1 MLININL
8 ARLNYTFWYVQKC
21 IFHFDN
27 EPGYIPVNMLN
38 IKIGYL
44 VVVGIGASAG
54 GLDALAHLLPKLKPN
69 GHSVYIIALHM
80 ARDNHIDVILKLL
93 KRLSALPLVAAT
105 HNAPLVADHVFL
117 IPPATTGVIEH
128 GRLQLMPVTAD
139 QISSPSVN
147 ALFESIAHEAYEKG
161 IGIIL
166 SGAGTDGLI
175 GCRAIKAA
183 GGKIIAQSSES
194 SQMEGMPGTV
204 IRASLADEIL
214 LPEQIAQSLNNE
226 THFPQAHISKVIPS
240 VTLNVNSNLSD
251 TEIFKCLLQA
261 VLATTKIDFTN
272 YKEETLLRRL
282 NRRMTTLKIESLL
295 DYQLYT
301 HKHPDELNKLQHQ
314 FLISL
319 SSFFR
324 DSESFNVLKNY
335 VNELMKDKS
344 PGDSIR
350 IWVPACASGEECYS
364 WTILLAETLGSRFA
378 DYSISVIGSD
388 LNEHA
393 IATANQGRYS
403 KTAMSSLDPSILERY
418 FDVNGQYLNVKPFV
432 RQACHFHLE
441 DVVSSEFSE
450 KMDAISCRNLLIY
463 MKSELQDKLIKKFHD
478 FLAPGGLLFLG
489 QSETIGLIGN
499 TLFLP
504 LDNFHRVYRRKK
516 NKMNAQ

>member
-1 MLININL
+1 
-8 ARLNYTFWYVQKC
+8 
-21 IFHFDN
+21 
-27 EPGYIPVNMLN
+27 MLN
-38 IKIGYL
+38 KKSGYL
-44 VVVGIGASAG
+44 RVVGIGASAG

-69 GHSVYIIALHM
+69 AHSVYIIALHM
-80 ARDNHIDVILKLL
+80 ARDNHIGLILKLL
-93 KRLSALPLVAAT
+93 KRLSALPVVEAT
-105 HNAPLVADHVFL
+105 HNSALVADHVFL
-117 IPPATTGVIEH
+117 IPPGVTGVVEH
-128 GRLQLMPVTAD
+128 GQIQLMPIATD

-147 ALFESIAHEAYEKG
+147 ALLKSIALDVYEQG
-161 IGIIL
+161 IGVIL
-166 SGAGTDGLI
+166 SGAGADGLI

-183 GGKIIAQSSES
+183 GGKIIVQSLES

-204 IRASLADEIL
+204 IRANLADEIL

-226 THFPQAHISKVIPS
+226 THFFPAKVSKVPPR
-240 VTLNVNSNLSD
+240 VTSHLND
-251 TEIFKCLLQA
+251 TEIFKHLLHE
-261 VLATTKIDFTN
+261 VLAATKIDFSN

-282 NRRMTTLKIESLL
+282 NRRMATLKIESML

-301 HKHPDELNKLQHQ
+301 QKHPDELNKLQHQ

-324 DSESFNVLKNY
+324 DGESFNVLKHY
-335 VNELMKDKS
+335 VSELVKDKS

-364 WTILLAETLGSRFA
+364 WTILLAETLGNRFA
-378 DYSISVIGSD
+378 DYPISVIGSD

-393 IATANQGRYS
+393 IAIANQGRYS
-403 KTAMSSLDPSILERY
+403 KSAMSSLDPGILARY
-418 FDVNGQYLNVKPFV
+418 FDANGQYLNVKPFV

-441 DVVSSEFSE
+441 DVVSSEFPE
-450 KMDAISCRNLLIY
+450 KIDAISCRNLLIY
-463 MKSELQDKLIKKFHD
+463 MKSELQDTLIKRFHD
-478 FLAPGGLLFLG
+478 FLIPEGLLFLG

-516 NKMNAQ
+516 NKINAK